1 MARVFF
7 TRSNESL
14 VKTSANAQ
22 RPSFLRPVSL
32 CVRASAPAAAR
43 RPLLC
48 PRAPLRGATGGTLTL
63 EIRVFE
69 TGTVLLLAL
78 HPREIYHAWRC
89 RCTSCSSRP
98 HANLPAIC
106 LPLPFV
112 YEPVSWLKKA
122 QTSCVDL
129 FSIGSKQK
137 CIAFC
142 KYASYLP
149 AKSKAGAYSPLA
161 AAKVGQSLQQRDRRS
176 EPRSSSAPKSRLQRR
191 PRLAPPSNSPSA
203 APSVRS
209 VR

>member
-1 MARVFF
+1 MR
-7 TRSNESL
+7 
-14 VKTSANAQ
+14 
-22 RPSFLRPVSL
+22 
-32 CVRASAPAAAR
+32 VRASAPAAAR

-48 PRAPLRGATGGTLTL
+48 PRATLSCCGRDPGMAPLKFGFLKTSGQVYCFLCTLARSITRGDVVVPVVRLDL
-63 EIRVFE
+63 M
-69 TGTVLLLAL
+69 
-78 HPREIYHAWRC
+78 
-89 RCTSCSSRP
+89 
-98 HANLPAIC
+98 PASPVC
-106 LPLPFV
+106 LSHLPLPFV

-149 AKSKAGAYSPLA
+149 AKLEAGACSPLSA
-161 AAKVGQSLQQRDRRS
+161 SATVVGRQSLQQRDRRS
-176 EPRSSSAPKSRLQRR
+176 EPRSSSAPKSRLQLR

-209 VR
+209 AR